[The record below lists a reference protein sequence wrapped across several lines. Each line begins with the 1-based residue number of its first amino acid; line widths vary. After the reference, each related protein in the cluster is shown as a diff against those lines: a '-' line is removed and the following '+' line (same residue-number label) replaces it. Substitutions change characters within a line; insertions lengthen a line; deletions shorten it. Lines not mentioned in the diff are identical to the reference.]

1 MRKTALVL
9 WAAFCAVS
17 VLADLSALTRSPNDV
32 WSWLC
37 LVLDVTA
44 VPLCA
49 WLYSRPPLRIWLR
62 QQAGR
67 R

>member
-1 MRKTALVL
+1 MRRTALVL
-9 WAAFCAVS
+9 WAALCAVS
-17 VLADLSALTRSPNDV
+17 VLADLGGLATHPGDV
-32 WSWLC
+32 WLWIC
-37 LVLDVTA
+37 LVLDASA

-49 WLYSRPPLRIWLR
+49 WLYSRPPLRVWLR

>member
-1 MRKTALVL
+1 MRQTALAL

-17 VLADLSALTRSPNDV
+17 VLADLSALTVHSDDV
-32 WSWLC
+32 WLWIC
-37 LVLDVTA
+37 LALDAGT

-49 WLYSRPPLRIWLR
+49 WLYSRPPLRVWLR
-62 QQAGR
+62 QQTGR